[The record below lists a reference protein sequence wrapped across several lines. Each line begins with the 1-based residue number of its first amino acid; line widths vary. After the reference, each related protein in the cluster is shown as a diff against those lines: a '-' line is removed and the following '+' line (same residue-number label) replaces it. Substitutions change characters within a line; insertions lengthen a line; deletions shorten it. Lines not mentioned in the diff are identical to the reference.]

1 MKKKVLSLLL
11 VAAMGISMLVG
22 CGGNAGS
29 SEDNSQS
36 GPKAITLKVW
46 CPQNQIDSG
55 LMAEQQAAFAEAN
68 KDKYTITWETAAV
81 GEDVAYT
88 EVSKDVEAAADVF
101 FYANDQVT
109 KFLEIGAIARLG
121 GSTEKMVNDTMAAA
135 VVDTVKVN
143 GALYGIPFT
152 HNTFFMYYDKTLL
165 TEEDIKSLDT
175 IVAKNTGDNVY
186 NFLFD
191 SAGGWKLG
199 AWYYGAGCSVFGADG
214 SDLAAGCDWAG
225 KTGVA
230 VTNYLIDLLNNKKVA
245 SSGKAEELAA
255 EHRLGAWFDGAW
267 AYETYYEALGEDLG
281 MATIPTYKLEGK
293 DVQLKGFYGSKAIGV
308 NAQSKNMAAAVEFAA
323 FLGSEEQQLAR
334 FEKSAQIPTNKNAAA
349 SDAVQ
354 SDPMAA
360 VIVAEANNCSVAQPT
375 ASVFGTRYWNYADTI
390 PTKIKSGDIT
400 KANVEKALQDMVTSM
415 TAE

>member
-29 SEDNSQS
+29 TENNSES

-55 LMAEQQAAFAEAN
+55 LIAEQQKAFAEAN
-68 KDKYTITWETAAV
+68 KDKWTITWETAAV
-81 GEDVAYT
+81 GEDTAYT

-121 GSTEKMVNDTMAAA
+121 GETEKMVNDTMAAA
-135 VVDTVKVN
+135 VVDTVKVD

-175 IVAKNTGDNVY
+175 IVAKETGDGVY

-214 SDLAAGCDWAG
+214 SDLAAGCDWNQA
-225 KTGVA
+225 TGVA

-255 EHRLGAWFDGAW
+255 EHKLGAWFDGAW
-267 AYETYYEALGEDLG
+267 AYNTYHDVLGDNLG
-281 MATIPTYKLEGK
+281 MATIPTYKLDGK

-308 NAQSKNMAAAVEFAA
+308 NAQSKNIAAAVAFAA

-334 FEKSAQIPTNKNAAA
+334 FEKSAQIPTNITAAA
-349 SDAVQ
+349 SDKVQ
-354 SDPMAA
+354 SDAMAA

-375 ASVFGTRYWNYADTI
+375 ASVFGSRYWTYADTI
-390 PTKIKSGDIT
+390 PTGIKTGEIT
-400 KANVEKALQDMVTSM
+400 KDNVQAKLDEMVLSM